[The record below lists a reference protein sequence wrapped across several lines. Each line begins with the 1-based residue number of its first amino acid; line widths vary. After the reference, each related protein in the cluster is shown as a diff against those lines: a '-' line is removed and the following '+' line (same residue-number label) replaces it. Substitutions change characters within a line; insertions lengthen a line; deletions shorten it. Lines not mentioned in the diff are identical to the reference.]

1 MTATKAT
8 FSKYRAYKDSG
19 EYWMG
24 EIPDHWEIKKLKH
37 FFHEKKKVTNP
48 DLNCGSISYGKVV
61 FKDDEK
67 IPESTKAS
75 YQEVLAGE
83 FLINPLN
90 LNYDLVSLRIG
101 LSEINVVVSSGYIVL
116 KNSIDINKSYFNY
129 LLHRYDVAYMKLL
142 GSGVRQTI
150 NFNHISNSLLAFPPI
165 EEQTA
170 IANFLD
176 DKTAKIDRA
185 IAQKEKMIVL
195 LKERKQI
202 IIQDL
207 VTGKKVWNPGQNA
220 WTEPAEVKH
229 SGVEWIGEIPE
240 GWEMKR
246 LRFIGTTQN
255 GISAGAEY
263 FGEGYPF
270 VSYSDVYKNIELPVS
285 VDGLAKSTDEDQQNY
300 SVKEGD
306 IFFTRTSE
314 TIEEIG
320 FSSTC
325 LKTIEKATFA
335 GFLIRFRPK
344 DKFLDPTFSK
354 YYFSSKLHRAFFVKE
369 MNLVIRAS
377 LSQELLKKLPVLL
390 PPLAEQK
397 TIAKH
402 IETQS
407 AKIDKTIALQEKQ
420 IEKLKELKSTLID
433 SAVTGKIKV
442 NSFK

>member
-1 MTATKAT
+1 METTAKKVIAT
-8 FSKYRAYKDSG
+8 RYSEYKDSG

-24 EIPDHWEIKKLKH
+24 QIPSHWELKKLKH
-37 FFHEKKKVTNP
+37 VFHEKKKVTNP
-48 DLNCGSISYGKVV
+48 ELSCGSISYGKVV
-61 FKDDEK
+61 YKDDEK

-116 KNSIDINKSYFNY
+116 RNSIEINKSYFSY

-150 NFNHISNSLLAFPPI
+150 SFTHIANSLLAFPTP
-165 EEQTA
+165 EEQAA
-170 IANFLD
+170 IAAFLD
-176 DKTAKIDRA
+176 EKTAKIERA
-185 IAQKEKMIVL
+185 IAQKEKMIAL

-202 IIQDL
+202 VIQDA
-207 VTGKKVWNPGQNA
+207 VTKGLNPDA
-220 WTEPAEVKH
+220 TMKH

-240 GWEMKR
+240 HWEVKA
-246 LRFIGTTQN
+246 LRYIGTTQN
-255 GISAGAEY
+255 GVSAGAEY
-263 FGEGYPF
+263 FGTGFPF
-270 VSYSDVYKNIELPVS
+270 VSYGDVYKNTELPINV
-285 VDGLAKSTDEDQQNY
+285 VGLAQSSIEDRINY

-325 LKTIEKATFA
+325 LKTIDNATFA
-335 GFLIRFRPK
+335 GFLIRFRPRSG
-344 DKFLDPTFSK
+344 FLEPIFSK

-377 LSQELLKKLPVLL
+377 LSQELLKKLSVLL
-390 PPLAEQK
+390 PPIAEQRL
-397 TIAKH
+397 IAAH
-402 IETQS
+402 IEAQS
-407 AKIDKTIALQEKQ
+407 AKIDKAIALQEQQ
-420 IEKLKELKSTLID
+420 IEKLKELKATLID
-433 SAVTGKIKV
+433 SAVTGKIRV
-442 NSFK
+442 PLC

>member
-1 MTATKAT
+1 MEMTATKAT
-8 FSKYRAYKDSG
+8 FPKYPAYEDSG
-19 EYWMG
+19 EYWMA
-24 EIPDHWEIKKLKH
+24 EIPEHWEIKKLKH
-37 FFHEKKKVTNP
+37 VFHEKKKVTNP

-61 FKDDEK
+61 YKDDEK

-150 NFNHISNSLLAFPPI
+150 NFNHISNSLLAFPPP

-185 IAQKEKMIVL
+185 IAQKEKMIAL

-202 IIQDL
+202 IIQNA
-207 VTGKKVWNPGQNA
+207 VTKGLDPNA
-220 WTEPAEVKH
+220 KMKD
-229 SGVEWIGEIPE
+229 SGVEWIGEVPE
-240 GWEMKR
+240 GWRLTPNKSLFKLIKNQVGKNSSKYDLLSLTLRGIIKR
-246 LRFIGTTQN
+246 DIDNPEGKFPADFDTYQEVKKGDFVFCLFDVEETPRTVGLSEYDGMITGAYTVLRNFKEVNNTFLY
-255 GISAGAEY
+255 Y
-263 FGEGYPF
+263 FYLNLDSRKELKYL
-270 VSYSDVYKNIELPVS
+270 YK
-285 VDGLAKSTDEDQQNY
+285 GLRN
-300 SVKEGD
+300 
-306 IFFTRTSE
+306 
-314 TIEEIG
+314 TI
-320 FSSTC
+320 
-325 LKTIEKATFA
+325 
-335 GFLIRFRPK
+335 PK
-344 DKFLDPTFSK
+344 DSFFSFK
-354 YYFSSKLHRAFFVKE
+354 
-369 MNLVIRAS
+369 S
-377 LSQELLKKLPVLL
+377 LI
-390 PPLAEQK
+390 PPWNEQNA
-397 TIAKH
+397 IVNY
-402 IETQS
+402 IESQS
-407 AKIDKTIALQEKQ
+407 AKIEKAIALQEQQ

-442 NSFK
+442 S